1 MLTEA
6 YKAEYETTP
15 ITIEALIAK
24 YDLSPEDIKGHE
36 TWISFLNPPKPAVA
50 TKPKPKTKK
59 QAKVD
64 AIIDSISEPAIVTPS
79 TIVTTPLAKQELTNE
94 TVDFP
99 VGKQL
104 TEVQLGKIANFK
116 ELALDH
122 CIRFMSQDAKFAEV
136 KEFKDIVAI
145 VDSLEKSYQKVDP
158 DAGKPTIN
166 ILINNLMERFKDDC

>member
-50 TKPKPKTKK
+50 TKPKPKTKT

-64 AIIDSISEPAIVTPS
+64 TIIDSISEPTTITPS
-79 TIVTTPLAKQELTNE
+79 AIVTTPLAKQELSLLASQANE
-94 TVDFP
+94 TIA
-99 VGKQL
+99 
-104 TEVQLGKIANFK
+104 TEVQLEKIANFK

-145 VDSLEKSYQKVDP
+145 VDSLEKSYQKIDP

-166 ILINNLMERFKDDC
+166 ILVQNLMERFTDDC

>member
-64 AIIDSISEPAIVTPS
+64 TIIDSISEPTTIAPS
-79 TIVTTPLAKQELTNE
+79 AIVTTPLAKQELSLLASQANE
-94 TVDFP
+94 TIA
-99 VGKQL
+99 
-104 TEVQLGKIANFK
+104 TEVQLEKIANFK

-145 VDSLEKSYQKVDP
+145 VDSLEKSYQKIDP

-166 ILINNLMERFKDDC
+166 ILVQNLMERFTDDC